1 MDPDV
6 TYRTASPRASSGV
19 GIVILLY
26 EQLVQDLR
34 RAMTAIDR
42 ADVEARTSELRHAL
56 EVVGQLQ
63 ARLDMQAGGEVAQ
76 NLDQFYAVLQAGI
89 LDAQFKVS
97 KPLLGQL
104 IQSVLSIREAW
115 VNVEQSTTS
124 EQASA
129 ENSATAEAK
138 TQDSSGQAASRN
150 WRI

>member
-97 KPLLGQL
+97 KALLGQL

-129 ENSATAEAK
+129 ENSATGEAK